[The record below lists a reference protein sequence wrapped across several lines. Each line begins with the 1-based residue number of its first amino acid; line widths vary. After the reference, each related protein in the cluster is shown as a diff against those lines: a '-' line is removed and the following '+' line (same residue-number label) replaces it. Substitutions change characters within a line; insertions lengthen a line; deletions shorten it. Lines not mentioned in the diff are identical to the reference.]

1 MMENEFKLTIP
12 APIDRD
18 GKINAV
24 IGAIEGVVS
33 TLGALLDLR
42 DGEYAAAL
50 ALLVA
55 RQVAKVTA
63 GEVVEDGVDRETRY
77 QENASSMQDAVALM
91 LQKQSKT
98 LDGVIAVMRDQLAPQ
113 KRH

>member
-1 MMENEFKLTIP
+1 MENEFKIDIP
-12 APIDRD
+12 TRLDRD

-33 TLGALLDLR
+33 TLGAFLDLR
-42 DGEYAAAL
+42 DGEYAQAL

-55 RQVAKVTA
+55 RHVAKVTA
-63 GEVVEDGVDRETRY
+63 GEVVEDGADRDTRY
-77 QENASSMQDAVALM
+77 RENANNMQDAVALM
-91 LQKQSKT
+91 LQAQVKT
-98 LDGVIAVMRDQLAPQ
+98 LDGVIAAMRDQLAPQ